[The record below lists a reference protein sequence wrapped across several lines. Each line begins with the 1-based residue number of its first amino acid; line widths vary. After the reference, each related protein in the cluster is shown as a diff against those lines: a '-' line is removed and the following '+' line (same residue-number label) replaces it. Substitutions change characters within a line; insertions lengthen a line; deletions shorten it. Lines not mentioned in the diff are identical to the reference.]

1 MTNGIILGAE
11 ATLDASSMTKGL
23 KNIDD
28 LVQSLEKSMQ
38 SLSKTAENLST
49 AMEKATKAGS
59 SKNNAVADGLEK
71 QAKAAGKAK
80 DSLNPLIT
88 KHQVAAKHGALLAN
102 AWNEG
107 SNVINNRYLNSIKDL
122 RQGLQRVQQEFKTT
136 STYHN
141 GYIKSMDSME
151 LAHTRFMIKGNL
163 ITRTL
168 DNISSKMINMGKNAQ
183 WTGRQLMVGVT
194 APIAGLATVAV
205 KTALEIEKLDVSL
218 KKISASFD
226 DASMKDLDAQ
236 TREYAT
242 SLGVARSEIKNTQ
255 LEFARL
261 GFSISDIKK
270 ATEETTKLSLVG
282 DVNVSDATR
291 LIQILRQSQTAAERA
306 AGGWESIHEQ
316 LVKVNAIDKAT
327 NGSIKDLTG
336 AMAEVYPTAKR
347 FNMTLA
353 ETAAVMVGLT
363 QGGFS
368 AG

>member
-88 KHQVAAKHGALLAN
+88 QQQVAAQHGALLAN

-141 GYIKSMDSME
+141 GYIKP
-151 LAHTRFMIKGNL
+151 R
-163 ITRTL
+163 
-168 DNISSKMINMGKNAQ
+168 
-183 WTGRQLMVGVT
+183 
-194 APIAGLATVAV
+194 
-205 KTALEIEKLDVSL
+205 
-218 KKISASFD
+218 
-226 DASMKDLDAQ
+226 
-236 TREYAT
+236 
-242 SLGVARSEIKNTQ
+242 
-255 LEFARL
+255 
-261 GFSISDIKK
+261 
-270 ATEETTKLSLVG
+270 
-282 DVNVSDATR
+282 
-291 LIQILRQSQTAAERA
+291 
-306 AGGWESIHEQ
+306 
-316 LVKVNAIDKAT
+316 
-327 NGSIKDLTG
+327 
-336 AMAEVYPTAKR
+336 
-347 FNMTLA
+347 
-353 ETAAVMVGLT
+353 
-363 QGGFS
+363 
-368 AG
+368 